1 MARRLTRGRRLI
13 SATPQASPAQNPA
26 SICTDPINLRSP
38 TKGDAPAIHR
48 LVSQC
53 PPLDLNS
60 LYSYLLLAEH
70 FPATCI
76 VAETDGVAFGFVSAY
91 KPPTRPDALF
101 IWQVAVHERA
111 RGRGLG
117 KQMLQALLQR
127 PNLADVRYL
136 ETTVSPGN
144 AASRRMFDL
153 LAQNL
158 GAAVSEAPLF
168 SRTMFGP
175 QAHDDEPLLRIG
187 PLCTGR
193 L

>member
-1 MARRLTRGRRLI
+1 MI
-13 SATPQASPAQNPA
+13 SSTPQASFAPTLEPVRA
-26 SICTDPINLRSP
+26 DPIDLRRP
-38 TKGDAPAIHR
+38 TKDDAAAIHR

-60 LYSYLLLAEH
+60 LYTYLLLAEH
-70 FPATCI
+70 FTATCI
-76 VAETDGVAFGFVSAY
+76 VAEGDGAALGFVSAY
-91 KPPTRPDALF
+91 TPPTRPDVLF

-117 KQMLQALLQR
+117 KRMLQALLRR
-127 PNLADVRYL
+127 PDVAGVRYL

-144 AASRRMFDL
+144 AASRRMFEL
-153 LAQNL
+153 LAQDL
-158 GAAVSEAPLF
+158 GAAVNETPLF
-168 SRTMFGP
+168 DRAHFGP

-187 PLCTGR
+187 PLCDGR